1 MGTIAAKS
9 QNFVSDTQASTPRLP
24 MKSDNA
30 HAFTTPGTP
39 VEQIDLSAGTS
50 SYLATNSISSARS
63 TVTAPIVGMVC
74 LSTIS

>member
-1 MGTIAAKS
+1 
-9 QNFVSDTQASTPRLP
+9 